1 MQQKPLN
8 PWAVV
13 AILCSVGLCPLFS
26 IASVLCGFRAV
37 VDIKANQ
44 TTRGL
49 KLAWIAMLLGTLI
62 TGIWAGGLVW
72 WNLNVRSVI
81 NHGPA
86 EAIKL
91 AQAGHLDSFENFFS
105 SASSEDEAH
114 RFLQAVS
121 SRYGMITHCVL
132 NPETSEDAIDGTDLF
147 LGLVPREATLSYL
160 MFNQTGESIPII
172 AKYQLFEDKEGT
184 NQFLNKFEWVEIPD
198 KTHGDLR
205 YPQPKH

>member
-1 MQQKPLN
+1 LQQKPLN

-49 KLAWIAMLLGTLI
+49 KLAWLAMLLGTLI
-62 TGIWAGGLVW
+62 TGVWAGGLIW
-72 WNLNVRSVI
+72 WNVNVRSVI
-81 NHGPA
+81 NNGPA

-91 AQAGHLDSFENFFS
+91 AQAGQLESFEDFFS
-105 SASSEDEAH
+105 LVSNDDTH
-114 RFLQAVS
+114 RFLQIVS
-121 SRYGMITHCVL
+121 TRYGMITHCVL
-132 NPETSEDAIDGTDLF
+132 NPETGEDAIDGNDLF
-147 LGLVPREATLSYL
+147 LGMVPREATLSYL
-160 MFNQTGESIPII
+160 MFNQAGESIPII
-172 AKYQLFEDKEGT
+172 AKYQLFEDIEGT

-205 YPQPKH
+205 YPQSKP